1 MDAWQDPQ
9 GRCFNPDATITQV
22 ALPNGACCLVVD
34 DVLCHPHGLVDWAV
48 NQHFAPPA
56 GFPYPGLVLSAPA
69 RLQQRMADFFSARL
83 RGPLGARRL
92 LDLTLR
98 LSMVTTAPQD
108 LAPLQWQCHRDRVAA
123 DPQRVLFAASV
134 LYLFESPSLGGTS
147 FYVPRQS
154 ETQTQ
159 QLIQDSQQ
167 LDAARFSQRYGLQA
181 GYMAGSNAY
190 FERVAR
196 VGAAWNRM
204 VVYDGSVFHSG
215 DIAAPDQLSLD
226 PRQGRLS
233 LNGFFTCKRNAA

>member
-1 MDAWQDPQ
+1 
-9 GRCFNPDATITQV
+9 
-22 ALPNGACCLVVD
+22 
-34 DVLCHPHGLVDWAV
+34 
-48 NQHFAPPA
+48 
-56 GFPYPGLVLSAPA
+56 
-69 RLQQRMADFFSARL
+69 
-83 RGPLGARRL
+83 
-92 LDLTLR
+92 LTLR